1 LFDELGATG
10 TAFLR
15 MTIGACVLLLVLR
28 PPVRSWRRNQWT
40 AAALLGVALAG
51 MNVIF
56 YLSLDRVPLGVAVTV
71 EFTGPLL
78 LALVQTRRLVDLLWA
93 VLAGAGVAILGLQAA
108 NGDVQTLG
116 LVLAFVAGLFW
127 AAYILASAR
136 VGRLVS
142 GIDGLAVAL
151 ACGAVIV
158 APFGVSGASG
168 IGSQPSL
175 LLWASLVAL
184 LSTIIPYG
192 LELTALR
199 RIPTRVF
206 GVLMSLQPAAAA
218 LAGLLILDQ
227 TLGAPELAALGMVTL
242 ASAGVTLMSRT
253 PPVAPEYP

>member
-1 LFDELGATG
+1 
-10 TAFLR
+10 
-15 MTIGACVLLLVLR
+15 LLLVLR